1 MAISN
6 NNCWL
11 ESSLQWNKEYKYRMI
26 AIEAE
31 AVYECE
37 IWGTR
42 TSSSKKI
49 DYSIFD
55 FQTKNPVVGYK
66 VHSRNKIVL

>member
-31 AVYECE
+31 AVMNVKC
-37 IWGTR
+37 GVHV
-42 TSSSKKI
+42 
-49 DYSIFD
+49 
-55 FQTKNPVVGYK
+55 PVVVKRLIIQYL
-66 VHSRNKIVL
+66 IF